1 MGQYQSVLSMMKGN
15 QPGSAGV
22 PTQTFDAAN
31 ILGTAVPQV
40 GNNTARPDY
49 SKGVTGTG
57 SKQVVIVVLALF
69 GIGYVL
75 YHINFE
81 K

>member
-1 MGQYQSVLSMMKGN
+1 MGSYTSVLSMMQGN
-15 QPGSAGV
+15 QQSSAGV
-22 PTQTFDAAN
+22 PTQTFNASN

-49 SKGVTGTG
+49 SKGVGNLG
-57 SKQVVIVVLALF
+57 SKQVVIVVLILF
-69 GIGYVL
+69 AVGYL
-75 YHINFE
+75 LFHFNFE